1 MPEINQ
7 TSTTAHELY
16 GHGFFYELRKQGVDV
31 NPFHHKENIEQ
42 SYFFNE
48 ELNLYEFILTRNERN
63 EKLDK
68 QIKSVSTQA
77 IKNYLNRKRQ

>member
-16 GHGFFYELRKQGVDV
+16 GHGFFYELNKQGVDV

-42 SYFFNE
+42 SYSFNE